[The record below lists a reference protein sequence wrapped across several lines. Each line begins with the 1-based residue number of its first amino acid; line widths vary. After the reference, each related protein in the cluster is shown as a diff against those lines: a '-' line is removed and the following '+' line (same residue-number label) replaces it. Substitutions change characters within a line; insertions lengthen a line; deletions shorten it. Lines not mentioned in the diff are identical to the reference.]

1 MQLAAQTQSVDD
13 QPFYLIRR
21 DASGGQNTRQHATM
35 IGENQFEKLQ
45 NIDLN
50 IFGER
55 VRRRGS
61 TLIGDDV
68 GADSIVA
75 LHNYIRQGYNDV
87 LLMVEDTN
95 LQESE
100 AEADWAVVK
109 SDFTA
114 DDDVGIVQ
122 AKESSL
128 TPNDVVFVNV
138 GDSNWFRLHKDST
151 GSWDEQDLGN
161 TAGTGS
167 DSPPQSTVGTW
178 YRNRFWVLKNDQ
190 LYFSDAYD
198 DDYSNCFDTV
208 SNVFRI
214 PVGEERGIA
223 ITRDTGMVV
232 LGEEQIWGLAP
243 SITPAATDASEPL
256 VTNHGCV
263 SKKGWTQV
271 GDAIFYF
278 AQDGFRELSRTIQ
291 DKLQS
296 GVSYPLSYQLKD
308 AYDEI
313 SWGNISKL
321 SMVYFDNRVLIAVPT
336 GSDSFDTWVYYPA
349 TTAWTVWTGLSPR
362 CWAKYKV
369 LGDER
374 LYYGKHE
381 DGTVYRMLYGWTD
394 EGTTTTNGTNIDME
408 EISRNEDVGQPMVYK
423 RGGEVE
429 VKMRAIG
436 DYDINVAIE
445 FDENGYNVLG
455 TLNLAGGLVTFP
467 TTFPVIFGDN
477 IKYGKFHLDQYERWR
492 TAQLKIYYSSG
503 SGTSDVAILEH
514 NITGFIEEYETE

>member
-1 MQLAAQTQSVDD
+1 
-13 QPFYLIRR
+13 
-21 DASGGQNTRQHATM
+21 
-35 IGENQFEKLQ
+35 
-45 NIDLN
+45 
-50 IFGER
+50 
-55 VRRRGS
+55 
-61 TLIGDDV
+61 
-68 GADSIVA
+68 
-75 LHNYIRQGYNDV
+75 
-87 LLMVEDTN
+87 
-95 LQESE
+95 
-100 AEADWAVVK
+100 
-109 SDFTA
+109 
-114 DDDVGIVQ
+114 
-122 AKESSL
+122 
-128 TPNDVVFVNV
+128 
-138 GDSNWFRLHKDST
+138 
-151 GSWDEQDLGN
+151 
-161 TAGTGS
+161 
-167 DSPPQSTVGTW
+167 
-178 YRNRFWVLKNDQ
+178 
-190 LYFSDAYD
+190 
-198 DDYSNCFDTV
+198 
-208 SNVFRI
+208 
-214 PVGEERGIA
+214 
-223 ITRDTGMVV
+223 
-232 LGEEQIWGLAP
+232 
-243 SITPAATDASEPL
+243 
-256 VTNHGCV
+256 
-263 SKKGWTQV
+263 V